1 MSKRESILL
10 IVMGVGLLFGAYYY
24 LFVGQQEDIGTDAKV
39 DYQELNSTVDMV
51 KGVATKDEFTEVE
64 RYKLELAETSW
75 PSNPFYDRVKFARE
89 DERQEQDELKTAEGL
104 NLAYTGYVVMGD
116 RELAIINGFEYESG
130 EEIVTAEGFYVS
142 TITKE
147 NVIIGQKNA
156 TEEIVEERVIP
167 ITEDPLNLYN

>member
-1 MSKRESILL
+1 
-10 IVMGVGLLFGAYYY
+10 MGVGLLVGAYFY
-24 LFVGQQEDIGTDAKV
+24 LFAGQEDIGTDAKV

-51 KGVATKDEFTEVE
+51 KSFATKDEFTEVE

-89 DERQEQDELKTAEGL
+89 DQRQKQEELKTAEGL
-104 NLAYTGYVVMGD
+104 DLAYTGYVVMGD
-116 RELAIINGFEYESG
+116 SELAIINGFEYERG
-130 EEIVTAEGFYVS
+130 EEIVTAEGFFVS

-156 TEEIVEERVIP
+156 TDEIVEERVIP

>member
-10 IVMGVGLLFGAYYY
+10 IVMGVGLLIGAYYY
-24 LFVGQQEDIGTDAKV
+24 LFANQQDIGTDAKV
-39 DYQELNSTVDMV
+39 NYQELNSTVDMV
-51 KGVATKDEFTEVE
+51 KGLANKDEFTEVE
-64 RYKLELAETSW
+64 RYKLELAETKW
-75 PSNPFYDRVKFARE
+75 PSNPFYDREKFARQ
-89 DERQEQDELKTAEGL
+89 DQRQEKAELQSAEGL

-116 RELAIINGFEYESG
+116 RELAIINGFEYERG
-130 EEIVTAEGFYVS
+130 EEIVTAEGYFVS

>member
-10 IVMGVGLLFGAYYY
+10 ILMGVGLLVGAYFY
-24 LFVGQQEDIGTDAKV
+24 LFAGQEDIGTDAKV

-51 KGVATKDEFTEVE
+51 KSFATKDEFTEVE

-89 DERQEQDELKTAEGL
+89 DQRQKQEELKTAEGL
-104 NLAYTGYVVMGD
+104 DLAYTGYVVMGD
-116 RELAIINGFEYESG
+116 SELAIINGFEYERG
-130 EEIVTAEGFYVS
+130 EEIVTAEGFFVS

-156 TEEIVEERVIP
+156 TDEIVEERVIP

>member
-1 MSKRESILL
+1 
-10 IVMGVGLLFGAYYY
+10 MGVGLLVGAYFY
-24 LFVGQQEDIGTDAKV
+24 LFAGQEDIGTDAKV
-39 DYQELNSTVDMV
+39 NYQELNSTVDMV
-51 KGVATKDEFTEVE
+51 NSFATKDEFTEVE
-64 RYKLELAETSW
+64 RYKLELAETNW

-89 DERQEQDELKTAEGL
+89 DQRQEKEELETAEGL
-104 NLAYTGYVVMGD
+104 DLAYTGYVVMGD
-116 RELAIINGFEYESG
+116 SELAIINGFEYERG
-130 EEIVTAEGFYVS
+130 EEIVTAEGFFVS